1 MGVSWPHWSP
11 GCREI
16 TTGRPL
22 GHGGHQQAADSESA
36 WINPDAE
43 GSDVQGQPSFAATLR
58 AIGPLVD
65 ACGHLGP
72 ADHHQR
78 QPLAIDARPA
88 GRPRVDPGQF
98 QRCRRSGDVPASES
112 ESVPHTERVRA
123 RSLGATRCGPADRAP
138 CSFRHQCPPAVFFGM
153 AFDLK
158 PNPAVRLGAARIIAD
173 DYFGFMVNGQY
184 RLVAWA
190 YGQRKPCSKHGSMP
204 SKSSPDEIA

>member
-72 ADHHQR
+72 ADHHQQ

-98 QRCRRSGDVPASES
+98 QRCRRSGDGPASES

-138 CSFRHQCPPAVFFGM
+138 CSATVPTPMPRPRCSS
-153 AFDLK
+153 
-158 PNPAVRLGAARIIAD
+158 
-173 DYFGFMVNGQY
+173 
-184 RLVAWA
+184 AWH
-190 YGQRKPCSKHGSMP
+190 S
-204 SKSSPDEIA
+204 I

>member
-1 MGVSWPHWSP
+1 MFRGNH
-11 GCREI
+11 
-16 TTGRPL
+16 L
-22 GHGGHQQAADSESA
+22 
-36 WINPDAE
+36 
-43 GSDVQGQPSFAATLR
+43 AATLR

-72 ADHHQR
+72 ADHHQQ

-98 QRCRRSGDVPASES
+98 QRCRRSGDGPASES